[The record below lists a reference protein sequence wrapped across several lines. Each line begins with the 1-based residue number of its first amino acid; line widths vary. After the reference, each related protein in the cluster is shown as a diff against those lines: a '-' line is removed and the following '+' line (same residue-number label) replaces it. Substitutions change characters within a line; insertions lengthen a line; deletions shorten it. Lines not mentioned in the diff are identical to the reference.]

1 MRVLLTVVGAGVLA
15 LTSSVPPALA
25 ASEDQVRAVAAAVE
39 WLPSYVER
47 ALQETGVPGAA
58 VAVVHDDRLVFAR
71 GFGVRHA
78 QHGGAVTA
86 DTVFQIASLSKPLGA
101 TAVAASVGKGAV
113 AWDTPA
119 TPLLPGFD
127 LSDPWVSAHV
137 TIGDL
142 YSHRSGLPGGYGNDL
157 ESFGYGRQPI
167 LDRADLEPL
176 GAFRDSY
183 AYSNFG
189 LTAGGVAA
197 ASASGRDWATFA
209 DDELLG
215 PLGMTR
221 SSFRFDS
228 LSRWAN
234 VASLHQQVRGRWVPG
249 PARNADA
256 QAPAGGA
263 SSTVRD
269 LSRWMRMVLAHGK
282 FEGRRV
288 VGRAALDQMLSL
300 QNRFSTDPATR
311 IEGYG
316 FGIQPAAIANEPI
329 AYSHNG
335 EFTNGASTQVYLI
348 PELDLGIVTLTN
360 GWPKGVPQAINTAF
374 VDQVRLGEQSA
385 DWLALYGSAYA
396 PLTQPSDTLDGQ
408 ARPKRPTP
416 ALPLEAYV
424 GSYGNDY
431 VGPASVTI
439 QGGRLVVALGPDG
452 MTRLPLSHWSG
463 NVFTY
468 NWLNMPPG
476 FLRGVTFLTEGAAVT
491 TMTLTEVNSDL
502 GRLSRI
508 APTDR

>member
-1 MRVLLTVVGAGVLA
+1 MRMLVTAVGAGVLA
-15 LTSSVPPALA
+15 LVSAVPPALA
-25 ASEDQVRAVAAAVE
+25 APTGQARAVAAAVA
-39 WLPSYVER
+39 WLPAYVER
-47 ALQETGVPGAA
+47 ALDETGVPGAA

-101 TAVAASVGKGAV
+101 TAVAASIGKGEV
-113 AWDTPA
+113 AWETPA
-119 TPLLPGFD
+119 AALLPGFE
-127 LSDPWVSAHV
+127 LIDPWVSQHV

-142 YSHRSGLPGGYGNDL
+142 YAHRSGLPGGFGNDL
-157 ESFGYGRQPI
+157 EEFGYGRQHI
-167 LDRADLEPL
+167 FDRADLEPL
-176 GAFRDSY
+176 GPFRDSY

-197 ASASGRDWATFA
+197 ANATGREWSVFA
-209 DDELLG
+209 DEEILR

-221 SSFRFDS
+221 SSFQYS
-228 LSRWAN
+228 ALSRWSN

-249 PARNADA
+249 PVRNADA

-269 LSRWMRMVLAHGK
+269 LSRWMRMVLAHGR
-282 FEGRRV
+282 FDGRRV

-300 QNRFSTDPATR
+300 QNRNSTDPATR

-335 EFTNGASTQVYLI
+335 EFTNGASTQVYLV

-385 DWLALYGSAYA
+385 DWLALYSSAYA

-408 ARPKRPTP
+408 PRPKRPAP

-431 VGPASVTI
+431 VGAASVTI
-439 QGGRLVVALGPDG
+439 EDGRLILALGPDG
-452 MTRLPLSHWSG
+452 RTRLPLRHWSG

-468 NWLNMPPG
+468 DWLNMPPG
-476 FLRGVTFLTEGAAVT
+476 FLRGVAFTVDGDSASA
-491 TMTLTEVNSDL
+491 MTLAQVNSDL
-502 GRLSRI
+502 GNLTRI
-508 APTDR
+508 TPTGP